1 MHHSINNITPAM
13 LFIISIYTHMQIYAK
28 LGLFFLIYIIIK
40 YQSCD
45 LFPGTIPNGRRQ
57 RFCRMTQK
65 QFMLSIAFGLFLF
78 FLFNVV
84 MKK

>member
-1 MHHSINNITPAM
+1 MHMHINAKVS
-13 LFIISIYTHMQIYAK
+13 LF
-28 LGLFFLIYIIIK
+28 LLIYMIIM
-40 YQSCD
+40 YQLCD
-45 LFPGTIPNGRRQ
+45 LFPGIIPNGRRQ

-65 QFMLSIAFGLFLF
+65 QFMVSIAFGLFLF